1 VTVNVAEVKAAIAAA
16 IQEVTDCQQAVHLA
30 NDKLEAAQQNLSIA
44 VEGSQH
50 DAVDTARAALF
61 QCSQDLENCLAGTAA
76 AVEQAQTYVATL

>member
-16 IQEVTDCQQAVHLA
+16 VQEVTDCQQAVQLA
-30 NDKLEAAQQNLSIA
+30 NEKLEAAQQNLSIA
-44 VEGSQH
+44 VEGSAH

-61 QCSQDLENCLAGTAA
+61 QASQDLESCLANTIG